1 MQSAIAE
8 SELSAAHAKK
18 KAETDGQRAKILFA
32 VAIVLVALA
41 APVYA
46 GGFGVG
52 SQLTW
57 QVYIGVGKQF
67 RERYTLLLGYRY
79 MDVDYRNA
87 GFLYD
92 TQMSGL
98 LAGFALRL
106 K

>member
-1 MQSAIAE
+1 MG
-8 SELSAAHAKK
+8 K
-18 KAETDGQRAKILFA
+18 RAKILFA
-32 VAIVLVALA
+32 VAIFLVALA